1 MNKMISSAFP
11 FIIYYIIV
19 LILMLLGV
27 FLPKSTGAMWLW
39 GWCFYIPYIF
49 FGVYLA
55 GFVLGM
61 VVQKRSRINKI
72 YQHLLLSAIIF
83 SVSFVA
89 FLIPAMQSILTYG
102 ILRNA
107 IYTIIPAIGSACLF
121 LIGQIARRNKRMSPN
136 KHSSSIKNI

>member
-1 MNKMISSAFP
+1 MNKMIFNALP

-27 FLPKSTGAMWLW
+27 FLPESTGAIWLW

-55 GFVLGM
+55 GFVLG
-61 VVQKRSRINKI
+61 VVIQRRSGIKKI
-72 YQHLLLSAIIF
+72 SQYLLMSIIVF

-89 FLIPAMQSILTYG
+89 FLIPAIQSILIYG

-107 IYTIIPAIGSACLF
+107 IYTIIPAIGSASLF
-121 LIGQIARRNKRMSPN
+121 LIGQIVGRYKKKEST
-136 KHSSSIKNI
+136 K

>member
-1 MNKMISSAFP
+1 MNKMIFNALP

-27 FLPKSTGAMWLW
+27 FLPESTGAIWLW

-61 VVQKRSRINKI
+61 VIQRRSGIKKI
-72 YQHLLLSAIIF
+72 FQYLLMSIIVF

-107 IYTIIPAIGSACLF
+107 IYTIIPAIGSASLF
-121 LIGQIARRNKRMSPN
+121 LIGQIVGRNKQKEST
-136 KHSSSIKNI
+136 K